1 MTRRSVEV
9 QETRRGLTDPDQDSY
24 TPRHHQ
30 CDCADDILLLEVG
43 LSLDWKQES
52 VGENKMK
59 PPLYSPHCIRTH
71 LFRHKEYGGL
81 LANWKNGEFEVI
93 ADWETD
99 KELEA
104 AWQLVENHMD
114 SGRDEIY
121 IAVVKQ
127 ARGCG
132 CCVTSR
138 AGLLPLA
145 ALSLLGRFNRPEI
158 AL

>member
-1 MTRRSVEV
+1 MRLPLFIRRLIC
-9 QETRRGLTDPDQDSY
+9 TYKMLTNP
-24 TPRHHQ
+24 
-30 CDCADDILLLEVG
+30 
-43 LSLDWKQES
+43 
-52 VGENKMK
+52 
-59 PPLYSPHCIRTH
+59 
-71 LFRHKEYGGL
+71 EYGGL

-104 AWQLVENHMD
+104 VWQLVENHMD

-132 CCVTSR
+132 YIVIHAPGYFTPLPYPFWEGLIDPKDAFIAARNRCREIGTKMGYR
-138 AGLLPLA
+138 APEETNEKA
-145 ALSLLGRFNRPEI
+145 AN
-158 AL
+158 